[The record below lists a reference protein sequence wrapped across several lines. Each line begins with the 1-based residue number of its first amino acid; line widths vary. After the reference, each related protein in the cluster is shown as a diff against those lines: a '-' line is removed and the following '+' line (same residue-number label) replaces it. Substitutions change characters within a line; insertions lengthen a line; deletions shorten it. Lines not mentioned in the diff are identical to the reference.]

1 MSEERF
7 KLSSHLPYIYHVE
20 VQVNATALGV
30 SECKPVTRYGV
41 EEKDRERRQSE
52 AGGGGGRGWGLPSP
66 GGSPARGAWGST
78 WVTVFWCGATQS
90 LSSGPGT

>member
-1 MSEERF
+1 MSCGGAS
-7 KLSSHLPYIYHVE
+7 KCKCYIKYEHAA
-20 VQVNATALGV
+20 ATALGV
-30 SECKPVTRYGV
+30 SECKPVTKYGV
-41 EEKDRERRQSE
+41 EQEDRERGQSE
-52 AGGGGGRGWGLPSP
+52 AGGGGREGWGLPSP

>member
-41 EEKDRERRQSE
+41 EEKDRERGGRVKQAE
-52 AGGGGGRGWGLPSP
+52 GGEGGGGYLRRGAAQPGGRGGQH
-66 GGSPARGAWGST
+66 G
-78 WVTVFWCGATQS
+78 
-90 LSSGPGT
+90 

>member
-41 EEKDRERRQSE
+41 KEKDRERGGRVKQAE
-52 AGGGGGRGWGLPSP
+52 GGGGGGGYLRRGAAQP
-66 GGSPARGAWGST
+66 GGRGGQH
-78 WVTVFWCGATQS
+78 G
-90 LSSGPGT
+90 